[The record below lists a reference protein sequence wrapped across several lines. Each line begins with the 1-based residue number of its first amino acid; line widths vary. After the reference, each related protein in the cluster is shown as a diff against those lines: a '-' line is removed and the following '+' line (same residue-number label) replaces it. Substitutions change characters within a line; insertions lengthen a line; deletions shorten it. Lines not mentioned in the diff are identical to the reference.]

1 MLRGA
6 GAEGARVEYG
16 AAEQC
21 ERWVGVVTRPIRARG
36 MCRGP
41 MRARGRGRAGCI
53 QPWETAGVFT
63 ICLVNTGARHRSARR
78 TVTFSD

>member
-6 GAEGARVEYG
+6 GAEGAGVEYG

-41 MRARGRGRAGCI
+41 MRTRRRGRAGCI
-53 QPWETAGVFT
+53 QPWETGLN
-63 ICLVNTGARHRSARR
+63 IRLRCLVNTVRAIGQRD
-78 TVTFSD
+78 VQ

>member
-6 GAEGARVEYG
+6 GAEGARVERE
-16 AAEQC
+16 AAERC
-21 ERWVGVVTRPIRARG
+21 ERWVGVVIQRIRARG

-41 MRARGRGRAGCI
+41 MRARRRGRAGCI
-53 QPWETAGVFT
+53 QPWETGC
-63 ICLVNTGARHRSARR
+63 IHHLCLVNTGARQRSARR

>member
-41 MRARGRGRAGCI
+41 MRARRRGRAGCI
-53 QPWETAGVFT
+53 QPWETG
-63 ICLVNTGARHRSARR
+63 LNTVALSGEYGARHRSARR